1 MAICLPITQLAS
13 EEKKRINE
21 TFCIIQ
27 PPVYLIKIFYYLHGS
42 WVGDVM
48 SSAPIESERY
58 IPHCCWCV
66 CLQLFAEKKIRL
78 FIQCSFF
85 VPNQTQCEWGFIIV
99 IPLCGSENLLCC
111 NLHSRPFLGGRPA
124 NPL

>member
-42 WVGDVM
+42 WVGDIM
-48 SSAPIESERY
+48 LSSAPTDQRDTFLTVGI
-58 IPHCCWCV
+58 
-66 CLQLFAEKKIRL
+66 CLRQFVKKKNTIVY
-78 FIQCSFF
+78 SMFF
-85 VPNQTQCEWGFIIV
+85 VSNQTQHEWGFIIV

-111 NLHSRPFLGGRPA
+111 NLHSRVFLGERPA